1 MCGIVGIVNFKGKL
15 QHTKDVVKTMC
26 DSISHRGPDEFG
38 YHYEE
43 NLVLCHRRLS
53 IIDLSGGKQPMV
65 SEDKNYI
72 LTYNGEV
79 YNFKEIRIEL
89 EAKGYSFKTHSDTE
103 VLLNAFIEYGVDS
116 FVKLNGMF
124 ALAIWNKNTDELV
137 IARDKTGKKPL
148 YYCAKDNTI
157 VFASE
162 LKAIYPSNISDKKI
176 DDKAVKD
183 YFTLGYIP
191 TPRTIYTDIK
201 KLPPASFAI
210 IKKDHFKIT
219 SYWDINFNST
229 NDTYE
234 NYRKN
239 AKQILFESV
248 ERRLVSDVPFG
259 AFLSGGIDSSIIVSM
274 MQEQMD
280 IPVKTFSIGF
290 DVDEFSELNDA
301 RHIANKLGTEH
312 TEFVIDKNC
321 LDIYDEFID
330 FYDEPF
336 ADSSSLPTYYVS
348 KLASEHVKMVLTGD
362 GGDECFGGYKRYSRH
377 LINNRIKSIVP
388 DSEMLYRMAS
398 RIPSYGAKIESV
410 LRRAN
415 SEFPVNYLKEVA
427 LCSDRTLNDLLRTSS
442 EYSTFDTFK
451 KLFTT
456 QETELESIY
465 YGDIKSYMLDD
476 ILVKVDRMSMGNSIE
491 LRSPFL
497 DSNLLEYA
505 ATIPEKFKTS
515 HKTGKIILRD
525 IASDYVSESIVKGK
539 KRGFAIPLKE
549 WFKHDLKIMLL
560 DIIASKSN
568 SEIFN
573 YDYINKL
580 IIQHE
585 NDVKDNSELLWQ
597 ILCFERWALKYNQ
610 GM

>member
-15 QHTKDVVKTMC
+15 QHTKEVIKTMC

-38 YHYEE
+38 YHYEN

-72 LTYNGEV
+72 LTYNGEI
-79 YNFKEIRIEL
+79 YNFKEIRLDL
-89 EAKGYSFKTHSDTE
+89 EIKGYSFKTHSDTE
-103 VLLNAFIEYGVDS
+103 VLLNAFIEYGVDC
-116 FVKLNGMF
+116 FVKFNGMF

-137 IARDKTGKKPL
+137 IGRDKTGKKPL
-148 YYCAKDNTI
+148 YYCTKDNMI

-176 DDKAVKD
+176 DDKAVQD

-191 TPRTIYTDIK
+191 TPRTIYEDIK

-210 IKKDHFKIT
+210 IRKDHFKIT
-219 SYWDINFNST
+219 SYWDISFNST
-229 NDTYE
+229 NDSYD

-239 AKQILFESV
+239 SKQILFESV

-274 MQEQMD
+274 MQEKMD

-377 LINNRIKSIVP
+377 LVNNRIKSIVP
-388 DSEMLYRMAS
+388 DSEILYYMAS

-427 LCSDRTLNDLLRTSS
+427 LCSDSTISNLLRNSS

-451 KLFTT
+451 ELFTT
-456 QETELESIY
+456 QKTELESIY

-549 WFKHDLKIMLL
+549 WFKHDLKNMLL

-568 SEIFN
+568 SEIFD

-585 NDVKDNSELLWQ
+585 NDIKDNSELLWQ
-597 ILCFERWALKYNQ
+597 ILCFERWALKYN
-610 GM
+610 